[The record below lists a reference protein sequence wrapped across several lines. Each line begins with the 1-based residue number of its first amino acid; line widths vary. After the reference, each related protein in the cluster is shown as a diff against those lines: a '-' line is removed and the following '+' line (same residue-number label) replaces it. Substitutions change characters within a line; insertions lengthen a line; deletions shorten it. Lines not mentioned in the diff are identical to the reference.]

1 MKKDGS
7 GVGQRVYPVEYSSMT
22 GNTVPHILNSFIPFD
37 SGDDHVSR
45 EAGNRKEGANQ
56 NNVRSG
62 EGSQETEEVT
72 NDSGTDDTA

>member
-37 SGDDHVSR
+37 GGDDYVPR
-45 EAGNRKEGANQ
+45 ESGNGNKSAYQ
-56 NNVRSG
+56 KNVRSG
-62 EGSQETEEVT
+62 EGSQETEKVA
-72 NDSGTDDTA
+72 NDGSADYTT

>member
-37 SGDDHVSR
+37 GGDDYVPPR
-45 EAGNRKEGANQ
+45 IRQ
-56 NNVRSG
+56 W
-62 EGSQETEEVT
+62 Q
-72 NDSGTDDTA
+72 